1 MSTQSKLASNE
12 TQAKRGRAFG
22 KAAAVWSFLV
32 CTSIPILNILFGMG
46 LVLWF
51 GTLIYG
57 RSGQM
62 GRDFAWLFAGAALC
76 MFGFALPA
84 IAETWHMGFGKGWVL
99 EVGLNLFVC
108 LFVVGGR
115 LGHLFAAGPSHE
127 ATA

>member
-1 MSTQSKLASNE
+1 MSTQSKIASSE
-12 TQAKRGRAFG
+12 TQEKRGRAFG
-22 KAAAVWSFLV
+22 KGAAIYTFLV
-32 CTSIPILNILFGMG
+32 LTSIPILNIIFGML
-46 LVLWF
+46 LVFWF
-51 GTLIYG
+51 ARLIFS

-62 GRDFAWLFAGAALC
+62 GKDFAWLFAGAALC

-115 LGHLFAAGPSHE
+115 LGHLFAASVAEPPR
-127 ATA
+127 